1 MSFSKAIISGL
12 AGAIA
17 VNLINETTRQFVDAA
32 PRLDILGKRA
42 IAFPLMEAGKEP
54 PPNSRLYWIALGG
67 DIVSN
72 SLYFSLVG
80 LGEPK
85 NAYRNG
91 ALLGLVAGVGAVVLP
106 EKIGLGEEMT
116 ARARETE
123 LMTVGWYLAG
133 GLAAAAAYQMFSDE
147 SNKLTRNE
155 YED

>member
-1 MSFSKAIISGL
+1 MSFTNAIISGL

-17 VNLINETTRQFVDAA
+17 VNIINETTRQFTENA

-42 IAFPLMEAGKEP
+42 IAYPLMEAKIEP
-54 PPNSRLYWIALGG
+54 PPNSQLYWIALGG

-80 LGEPK
+80 LGELK

-91 ALLGLVAGVGAVVLP
+91 ALLGLAAGIGAVVLP

-116 ARARETE
+116 ARTRETE

-133 GLAAAAAYQMFSDE
+133 GLAAAAVYQTISDE
-147 SNKLTRNE
+147 
-155 YED
+155 